1 MLFFLFIISIILLNH
16 ADVVDAIGEC
26 STAYCVCLGE
36 CPESYESAYKVA
48 NSISNGEHFIC
59 YASNG
64 AKFTIGGNTVLV
76 NGGDTTT
83 IRMHEL
89 APCVQYHENAMIS
102 TTRSYDVP
110 VPVAAAVA
118 VVEAPKE
125 TVVAAV
131 ETPDDTI
138 DAAGEAP
145 EMKSSST
152 VPEVVGQPVDS
163 GSSTVVVV
171 DEEPK
176 RTKTGSFDAI
186 LQSESDESGAVVP
199 YSMTLSFFLL
209 ITSIKLVVFLF

>member
-1 MLFFLFIISIILLNH
+1 M
-16 ADVVDAIGEC
+16 
-26 STAYCVCLGE
+26 
-36 CPESYESAYKVA
+36 
-48 NSISNGEHFIC
+48 
-59 YASNG
+59 
-64 AKFTIGGNTVLV
+64 LV

-89 APCVQYHENAMIS
+89 APCIQYHENTMLS

-110 VPVAAAVA
+110 VPVAAAAAAA

-138 DAAGEAP
+138 VAAGEAP
-145 EMKSSST
+145 EIKSSST

-171 DEEPK
+171 DEGEEEEPK

-209 ITSIKLVVFLF
+209 ITSIQLVVLLF

>member
-1 MLFFLFIISIILLNH
+1 MFLSCHNCVLPTTNLL
-16 ADVVDAIGEC
+16 
-26 STAYCVCLGE
+26 T
-36 CPESYESAYKVA
+36 YKQTRFRA
-48 NSISNGEHFIC
+48 NSISNGEYFIC

-110 VPVAAAVA
+110 GPVAAAVA

-138 DAAGEAP
+138 VAAGEAP

>member
-1 MLFFLFIISIILLNH
+1 M
-16 ADVVDAIGEC
+16 
-26 STAYCVCLGE
+26 
-36 CPESYESAYKVA
+36 
-48 NSISNGEHFIC
+48 
-59 YASNG
+59 
-64 AKFTIGGNTVLV
+64 LV
-76 NGGDTTT
+76 NGGDTAT

-89 APCVQYHENAMIS
+89 APCIQYHENTMLS

-110 VPVAAAVA
+110 VPVAAAAAAA

-125 TVVAAV
+125 TIVAAV

-138 DAAGEAP
+138 VAAGEAP

-171 DEEPK
+171 DEGEEEEPK

-209 ITSIKLVVFLF
+209 ITSIKLLVLLF

>member
-1 MLFFLFIISIILLNH
+1 M
-16 ADVVDAIGEC
+16 
-26 STAYCVCLGE
+26 
-36 CPESYESAYKVA
+36 
-48 NSISNGEHFIC
+48 
-59 YASNG
+59 
-64 AKFTIGGNTVLV
+64 LV
-76 NGGDTTT
+76 NGGDTAT

-89 APCVQYHENAMIS
+89 APCIQYHENTMLS

-110 VPVAAAVA
+110 VPVAAAAAAA
-118 VVEAPKE
+118 VVVETPKE
-125 TVVAAV
+125 TIVAAV

-138 DAAGEAP
+138 VAAGEAP

-171 DEEPK
+171 DEGEEEEPK

-209 ITSIKLVVFLF
+209 ITSIKLLVLLF

>member
-138 DAAGEAP
+138 VAAGEAP

>member
-1 MLFFLFIISIILLNH
+1 M
-16 ADVVDAIGEC
+16 
-26 STAYCVCLGE
+26 
-36 CPESYESAYKVA
+36 
-48 NSISNGEHFIC
+48 
-59 YASNG
+59 
-64 AKFTIGGNTVLV
+64 LV

-89 APCVQYHENAMIS
+89 APCIQYHENTMLS

-110 VPVAAAVA
+110 VPVAAAAAA
-118 VVEAPKE
+118 VVVVETPKE
-125 TVVAAV
+125 TIVAAA

-138 DAAGEAP
+138 VAAAGEAP

-171 DEEPK
+171 DEGEEEEPK

-209 ITSIKLVVFLF
+209 ITSIKLLVLLF

>member
-1 MLFFLFIISIILLNH
+1 M
-16 ADVVDAIGEC
+16 
-26 STAYCVCLGE
+26 
-36 CPESYESAYKVA
+36 
-48 NSISNGEHFIC
+48 
-59 YASNG
+59 
-64 AKFTIGGNTVLV
+64 LV

-89 APCVQYHENAMIS
+89 APCIQYHENTMLS

-110 VPVAAAVA
+110 VPVAAAAAAA

-125 TVVAAV
+125 TIVAAV

-138 DAAGEAP
+138 VAAGEAP

-171 DEEPK
+171 DEGEEEEPK

-209 ITSIKLVVFLF
+209 ITSIKLLVLLF

>member
-1 MLFFLFIISIILLNH
+1 M
-16 ADVVDAIGEC
+16 
-26 STAYCVCLGE
+26 
-36 CPESYESAYKVA
+36 
-48 NSISNGEHFIC
+48 
-59 YASNG
+59 
-64 AKFTIGGNTVLV
+64 LV

-89 APCVQYHENAMIS
+89 APCIQYHENTMLS

-110 VPVAAAVA
+110 VPVAPAAPAA

-125 TVVAAV
+125 TIVAAV

-138 DAAGEAP
+138 VAAGEAP

-171 DEEPK
+171 DEGEEEEPK

-209 ITSIKLVVFLF
+209 ITSIKLLVLLF

>member
-1 MLFFLFIISIILLNH
+1 M
-16 ADVVDAIGEC
+16 
-26 STAYCVCLGE
+26 
-36 CPESYESAYKVA
+36 
-48 NSISNGEHFIC
+48 
-59 YASNG
+59 
-64 AKFTIGGNTVLV
+64 LV
-76 NGGDTTT
+76 NGGDTAT

-89 APCVQYHENAMIS
+89 APCIQYHENTMLS

-110 VPVAAAVA
+110 VPVAAAAAAA

-125 TVVAAV
+125 TIVAAV

-138 DAAGEAP
+138 VAAGEAP
-145 EMKSSST
+145 EIKSSST

-171 DEEPK
+171 DEGEEEEPK

-209 ITSIKLVVFLF
+209 ITSIKLLVLLF

>member
-1 MLFFLFIISIILLNH
+1 M
-16 ADVVDAIGEC
+16 
-26 STAYCVCLGE
+26 
-36 CPESYESAYKVA
+36 
-48 NSISNGEHFIC
+48 
-59 YASNG
+59 
-64 AKFTIGGNTVLV
+64 LV

-89 APCVQYHENAMIS
+89 APCIQYHENTMLS

-110 VPVAAAVA
+110 VPVAAAAAAA

-125 TVVAAV
+125 TIVAAV

-138 DAAGEAP
+138 VAAGEAP
-145 EMKSSST
+145 EIKSSST

-171 DEEPK
+171 DEGEEEEPK

-209 ITSIKLVVFLF
+209 ITSIKLLVLLF